1 MPERPIRKPSEA
13 GVAPNDIDILISIS
27 FTRMLR
33 PDTQRMSFRCPL
45 KPCEG
50 NQYVQTHDAAPTA
63 LPADTGAAP
72 HASGTTDPWQ
82 LVRHGHD
89 RQGFAQDESLFAL
102 ANGSLGVRGGLEED
116 DSPSHGCFLAG
127 VWERSPIAYHERFT
141 GFARHTDTRV
151 PVADASRIRLKL
163 GDTPVRLDEG
173 EWLALERRLD
183 LREGCYRRALRWR
196 APSGG
201 TLEIIAERLVALDR
215 PGLLAIRYRVRSVD
229 YRGPVTLESAID
241 TVRAAVGQGDD
252 PRIGA
257 HLHGGL
263 QLHDAHADA
272 DAAWVAQHTAH
283 SGIRLVCAQTHR
295 FDGAAL
301 AFQSAARTAQGVVQF
316 YTGQLAPGD
325 EVALDKFA
333 AWAWSEPDATDSV
346 DPVLLAGTKAAL
358 ESAGHAGFPSL
369 LAGQAG
375 QLAAL
380 WRTADLAIDGAP
392 GVEQALRFN
401 LFQLFQSGNR
411 DGHGGIAA
419 KGLTGEGYEGHCF
432 WDAEVF
438 MLPVLATAAPELA
451 RHLLAWR
458 HATLDRARAHARE
471 LNHACGALYP
481 WRTISGDECS
491 AYFPGGSAQ
500 YHINAA
506 VAWAVRLYV
515 DASGDEAFLRDMGA
529 EMLCE
534 TARIWLQVGHYN
546 PRRGGAFCIHEVTG
560 PDEYSALV
568 DNNHYTNRMAQ
579 RHLRDA
585 TATLAWLAAT
595 HPAEHAALV
604 SRIGL
609 DADEAAAWQRA
620 ADAMYLAEDA
630 KLGIFAQDDGFLD
643 KPRLTSAQMHDR
655 ALRPLLLHW
664 HPLTIYRHQVC
675 KQADTL
681 LALMLAGE
689 DVDIA
694 AKRRN
699 FDYYEGVTVH
709 DSTLSASTFAV
720 LAAETGHEE
729 QAYRY
734 FLDTLRVDLD
744 DLHGN
749 AAHGLHT
756 AAMAGSWLALSWGFG
771 GLRVHD
777 GQPALAP
784 QLPHTWRGYRFGLRW
799 RGAQLRVK
807 VDAAGVRYAL
817 LEGDTLDFLHRGQP
831 QRLRQGEVLQFEHP
845 AAASHELKAVIFDLD
860 GVLAD
865 TAVLH
870 REAWQQLAAEIGAP
884 FDEAI
889 AERMKGV
896 DRMGSLE
903 ILLERAPRHYG
914 DAEKAELAARKNA
927 RYVELI
933 GRLDPRHLL
942 PGARAAVESVRR
954 AGLKTALAS
963 ASRNAPQLLERLGIA
978 GLFDCVVDAAHIAR
992 SKPDP
997 EIFLAA
1003 AAGLGLAPADCL
1015 GVEDAAAGIASIH
1028 AAGMAAIGIGRA
1040 DALAEADVLLPN
1052 IAAFDIRRIT
1062 TTSGPSA
1069 RPSAVA
1075 TSP

>member
-1 MPERPIRKPSEA
+1 VR
-13 GVAPNDIDILISIS
+13 
-27 FTRMLR
+27 
-33 PDTQRMSFRCPL
+33 
-45 KPCEG
+45 
-50 NQYVQTHDAAPTA
+50 THDAAATA
-63 LPADTGAAP
+63 LPADAGTTAHATTGA
-72 HASGTTDPWQ
+72 DPWQ

-89 RQGFAQDESLFAL
+89 RAGFAQDESLFAL

-116 DSPSHGCFLAG
+116 ESPSQGCFLAG

-141 GFARHTDTRV
+141 GFASHTDTRV
-151 PVADASRIRLKL
+151 PVADASRIRLRL
-163 GDTPVRLDEG
+163 DDVPVHLDEG
-173 EWLALERRLD
+173 EWLALDRRLD
-183 LREGCYRRALRWR
+183 LRTGCYRRTLRWR
-196 APSGG
+196 APRGG
-201 TLEIIAERLVALDR
+201 TLEIVAERLVPLDR
-215 PGLLAIRYRVRSVD
+215 PGVLAIRYCVRSID
-229 YRGPVTLESAID
+229 YSGPIALDSMID
-241 TVRAAVGQGDD
+241 TVRTAAAQGDD

-257 HLHGGL
+257 HLSGGL
-263 QLHDAHADA
+263 QLHDARATA
-272 DAAWVAQHTAH
+272 ALAWVSQHTTH
-283 SGIRLVCAQTHR
+283 SGIRLVCAQMHALPDPALG
-295 FDGAAL
+295 FHGAT
-301 AFQSAARTAQGVVQF
+301 RTLRGVVQT
-316 YTGQLAPGD
+316 YAGTLVPGG
-325 EVALDKFA
+325 EVTLEKFA
-333 AWAWSEPDATDSV
+333 AWAWSTPGAAASV
-346 DPVLLAGTKAAL
+346 DPVLLSSAAEAL

-375 QLAAL
+375 QLDAL
-380 WRTADLAIDGAP
+380 WRAADLAIDGAP
-392 GVEQALRFN
+392 DTEQALRFN
-401 LFQLFQSGNR
+401 LFQLFQSASR
-411 DGHGGIAA
+411 DDGGSVAA
-419 KGLTGEGYEGHCF
+419 KGLTGEGYEGHYF
-432 WDAEVF
+432 WDAEAF
-438 MLPVLATAAPELA
+438 MLPVLATAAPRLA
-451 RHLLAWR
+451 RHMLAWR

-471 LNHACGALYP
+471 LNHARGALYP
-481 WRTISGDECS
+481 WRTIAGDECS
-491 AYFPGGSAQ
+491 AYYPGGSAQ
-500 YHINAA
+500 YHINADI
-506 VAWAVRLYV
+506 AWAIRLYV

-534 TARIWLQVGHYN
+534 TARIWLDLGHCN

-585 TATLAWLAAT
+585 AATVEWLAAT
-595 HPAEHAALV
+595 HPAKHAALAQ
-604 SRIGL
+604 RIDL
-609 DADEAAAWQRA
+609 AADEAARWRRA
-620 ADAMYLAEDA
+620 ADAMYLPVDAE
-630 KLGIFAQDDGFLD
+630 LGVFPQDDGFLD
-643 KPRLTSAQMHDR
+643 KPRLAPAQLHDP

-681 LALMLAGE
+681 LALMLAGD
-689 DVDIA
+689 DVDVA

-720 LAAETGHEE
+720 VAAEVGRGA

-734 FLDTLRVDLD
+734 FLDTLRMDLD
-744 DLHGN
+744 DSHGN
-749 AAHGLHT
+749 AGHGLHM
-756 AAMAGSWLALSWGFG
+756 AGMAGSWLALVWGFG
-771 GLRVHD
+771 GLRVT
-777 GQPALAP
+777 GGRPALAP
-784 QLPHTWRGYRFGLRW
+784 QLPHAWQGYRFGLRW
-799 RGAQLRVK
+799 RDAQLRVE
-807 VDAAGVRYAL
+807 VDADGVRYTLVDGEA
-817 LEGDTLDFLHRGQP
+817 LDFLHRGQP
-831 QRLRQGEVLQFEHP
+831 QHVRTGESLQFAHP
-845 AAASHELKAVIFDLD
+845 ATATCAPKGVIFDLD

-870 REAWQQLAAEIGAP
+870 RAAWQQLAAEIDAP

-903 ILLERAPRHYG
+903 ILLERAPRRYD

-933 GRLDPRHLL
+933 DRLDPQHLL

-963 ASRNAPQLLERLGIA
+963 ASRNAPQLIERLGIA
-978 GLFDCVVDAAHIAR
+978 GLFDYVVDASRIAR

-1003 AAGLGLAPADCL
+1003 AAGLGLAPAECL

-1040 DALAEADVLLPN
+1040 EALADADVLLSN
-1052 IAAFDIRRIT
+1052 IAAFDIGRIT

-1069 RPSAVA
+1069 RHPAAAASPSNQ
-1075 TSP
+1075 T

>member
-1 MPERPIRKPSEA
+1 MR
-13 GVAPNDIDILISIS
+13 
-27 FTRMLR
+27 
-33 PDTQRMSFRCPL
+33 
-45 KPCEG
+45 G
-50 NQYVQTHDAAPTA
+50 NHVQTHDAATPALSADAGSAMHATGTA
-63 LPADTGAAP
+63 
-72 HASGTTDPWQ
+72 DPWQ
-82 LVRHGHD
+82 LVRHGRD
-89 RQGFAQDESLFAL
+89 RAGFAQDESLFAL

-116 DSPSHGCFLAG
+116 DSPSQGCFLAG

-141 GFARHTDTRV
+141 GYARNTDTRV
-151 PVADASRIRLKL
+151 PVADASRIRLRL
-163 GDTPVRLDEG
+163 GDVPVQLDDG

-183 LREGCYRRALRWR
+183 LRNGSYRRTLRWR
-196 APSGG
+196 APGGG
-201 TLEIIAERLVALDR
+201 TLEISSERLVALDR
-215 PGLLAIRYRVRSVD
+215 PGLLAIRYRVRSID
-229 YRGPVTLESAID
+229 YRGPIALESAID
-241 TVRAAVGQGDD
+241 TVRTAVTQGDD

-257 HLHGGL
+257 HLSGGL
-263 QLHDAHADA
+263 HLDDAHADA
-272 DAAWVAQHTAH
+272 DVAWLSQRTTH
-283 SGIRLVCAQTHR
+283 SGIRVVCAQTHR
-295 FDGAAL
+295 LAADGAL
-301 AFQSAARTAQGVVQF
+301 AFQGAARTPHGVAQVWAAE
-316 YTGQLAPGD
+316 LAPGSD
-325 EVALDKFA
+325 VVLDKFA
-333 AWAWSEPDATDSV
+333 AWSWSQPTADASSH
-346 DPVLLAGTKAAL
+346 PVLLTSAKATL

-369 LAGQAG
+369 LADQAG

-380 WRTADLAIDGAP
+380 WRASDIAIDGAP
-392 GVEQALRFN
+392 EVEQALRFN
-401 LFQLFQSGNR
+401 LFQLFQSGSRN
-411 DGHGGIAA
+411 DQGSVAA

-432 WDAEVF
+432 WDAEAF
-438 MLPVLATAAPELA
+438 MLPVLATTAPALA
-451 RHLLAWR
+451 RHMLAWR
-458 HATLDRARAHARE
+458 HATLDRARIHARE
-471 LNHACGALYP
+471 LNHARGALYP
-481 WRTISGDECS
+481 WRTIAGDECS

-506 VAWAVRLYV
+506 VAWAIRLYV
-515 DASGDEAFLRDMGA
+515 DASGDEAFLRDLGA

-534 TARIWLQVGHYN
+534 TARVWLQVGHYN

-585 TATLAWLAAT
+585 AATVEWLLAT
-595 HPAEHAALV
+595 HPAEHAALAK
-604 SRIGL
+604 RIDL
-609 DADEAAAWQRA
+609 DADEAAQWRHA

-630 KLGIFAQDDGFLD
+630 ELGIFPQDDGFLD
-643 KPRLTSAQMHDR
+643 KPRIPPEQMDDP

-689 DVDIA
+689 DVDAA

-720 LAAETGHEE
+720 LAAETGRAA

-749 AAHGLHT
+749 AAHGLHM
-756 AAMAGSWLALSWGFG
+756 AAMAGSWLALTWGFG
-771 GLRVHD
+771 GLRVRN

-784 QLPHTWRGYRFGLRW
+784 QLPQPWRGYRFGLRW
-799 RGAQLRVK
+799 RDTQLRVE
-807 VDAAGVRYAL
+807 VDAAGARYTL
-817 LEGDTLDFLHRGQP
+817 LDGDMLDFLHRGEP
-831 QRLRQGEVLQFEHP
+831 QRLRKGETLQLAHP
-845 AAASHELKAVIFDLD
+845 AAPAHELKAVVFDLD

-870 REAWQQLAAEIGAP
+870 RAAWQQLAAEIDAP
-884 FDEAI
+884 LDEAT

-903 ILLERAPRHYG
+903 ILLEHAPRRYG

-927 RYVELI
+927 RYAELI
-933 GRLDPRHLL
+933 EHLDPNNLL
-942 PGARAAVESVRR
+942 PGARAAVESVRH

-963 ASRNAPQLLERLGIA
+963 ASRNAPRLIERLGIA
-978 GLFDCVVDAAHIAR
+978 DLFDYVVDASHITH

-997 EIFLAA
+997 EIYLAA

-1028 AAGMAAIGIGRA
+1028 AAGMAAVGIGRA

-1052 IAAFDIRRIT
+1052 IAAFDIDRIRT
-1062 TTSGPSA
+1062 KSGPPA
-1069 RPSAVA
+1069 RLRADAV
-1075 TSP
+1075 SLCNPN

>member
-1 MPERPIRKPSEA
+1 
-13 GVAPNDIDILISIS
+13 
-27 FTRMLR
+27 MLR
-33 PDTQRMSFRCPL
+33 PDTQRMPYRRPL

-50 NQYVQTHDAAPTA
+50 NQYVQIHDAAPTA
-63 LPADTGAAP
+63 QPADAGAEP
-72 HASGTTDPWQ
+72 RTSGTVDPWQ
-82 LVRHGHD
+82 LVRHGHERKD
-89 RQGFAQDESLFAL
+89 FAQEESLFAL

-116 DSPSHGCFLAG
+116 DSASHGCFLAG

-151 PVADASRIRLKL
+151 PVADASRIRLRL
-163 GDTPVRLDEG
+163 GDMPVRLDEG
-173 EWLALERRLD
+173 EWLGLERRLD
-183 LREGCYRRALRWR
+183 LREGCYRRTLRWR
-196 APSGG
+196 APAGG
-201 TLEIIAERLVALDR
+201 TLEITAERLVALDR
-215 PGLLAIRYRVRSVD
+215 PGVLAIRYRVRSLD
-229 YRGPVTLESAID
+229 YRGPVTLASAID
-241 TVRAAVGQGDD
+241 TERAAVGQGDD

-263 QLHDAHADA
+263 RLHDSHADA
-272 DAAWVAQHTAH
+272 EAAWVAQHTAH
-283 SGIRLVCAQTHR
+283 SGIRLVCAQAHR
-295 FDGAAL
+295 CDDGTL
-301 AFQSAARTAQGVVQF
+301 AFRSAERTAHGVVQS
-316 YTGQLAPGD
+316 YSGQLVPGG

-333 AWAWSEPDATDSV
+333 AWACSEPAAADSA
-346 DPVLLAGTKAAL
+346 DPVLLSGALAAL
-358 ESAGHAGFPSL
+358 ASAGHAGFPSL

-375 QLAAL
+375 RLAAL

-392 GVEQALRFN
+392 DVEQALRFN

-438 MLPVLATAAPELA
+438 MLPVLATTAPELA

-471 LNHACGALYP
+471 LNHARGALYP

-515 DASGDEAFLRDMGA
+515 DASGDQAFLRDMGA

-534 TARIWLQVGHYN
+534 TARIWLQIGHYN

-560 PDEYSALV
+560 PDEYSALA

-585 TATLAWLAAT
+585 AATVAWLAAA
-595 HPAEHAALV
+595 HPATHADLA
-604 SRIGL
+604 RHIGL
-609 DADEAAAWQRA
+609 GTDEAAEWQRA
-620 ADAMYLAEDA
+620 ADAMYLEEDA
-630 KLGIFAQDDGFLD
+630 RLGVFPQDDGFLD
-643 KPRLTSAQMHDR
+643 KPRLTPGQMHDP

-689 DVDIA
+689 DVDVA

-720 LAAETGHEE
+720 LAAETGRGER
-729 QAYRY
+729 AYRY

-756 AAMAGSWLALSWGFG
+756 AAMAGSWLALAWGFG
-771 GLRVHD
+771 GLRVRE

-784 QLPHTWRGYRFGLRW
+784 QLPQAWRSYRFGLRW
-799 RGAQLRVK
+799 RDARLRVE
-807 VDAAGVRYAL
+807 VDADGVRYTL
-817 LEGDTLDFLHRGQP
+817 TEGDTLDFLHRDRP
-831 QRLRQGEVLQFEHP
+831 QRLRRGEALQFRHP
-845 AAASHELKAVIFDLD
+845 AAASPGLKAVIFDLD

-884 FDEAI
+884 FDETI
-889 AERMKGV
+889 AERTKGV

-903 ILLERAPRHYG
+903 ILLERAPRRYS

-942 PGARAAVESVRR
+942 PGARAAVESTRR

-978 GLFDCVVDAAHIAR
+978 DLFDCVVDASRIAR

-1003 AAGLGLAPADCL
+1003 AAGLGVAPADCL

-1028 AAGMAAIGIGRA
+1028 AAGMAAVGIGRA
-1040 DALAEADVLLPN
+1040 DALAAADVLLPN

-1075 TSP
+1075 TSPRNQN

>member
-1 MPERPIRKPSEA
+1 MQA
-13 GVAPNDIDILISIS
+13 
-27 FTRMLR
+27 
-33 PDTQRMSFRCPL
+33 DT
-45 KPCEG
+45 
-50 NQYVQTHDAAPTA
+50 TA
-63 LPADTGAAP
+63 QPPADEAAT
-72 HASGTTDPWQ
+72 SW
-82 LVRHGHD
+82 LIRRHGT
-89 RQGFAQDESLFAL
+89 RRAGFAQDESLFAL

-116 DSPSHGCFLAG
+116 DSPSQGCFLAG
-127 VWERSPIAYHERFT
+127 VWERSPIAYHERFV
-141 GFARHTDTRV
+141 GFARRTDTRL
-151 PVADASRIRLKL
+151 PVADASRIRLRL
-163 GDTPVRLDEG
+163 GDADVRLDQG
-173 EWLALERRLD
+173 EWLALERQLD
-183 LREGCYRRALRWR
+183 LRDGCYRRTLRWR
-196 APSGG
+196 APGGG
-201 TLEIIAERLVALDR
+201 TLEIRSERLVPLDR
-215 PGLLAIRYRVRSVD
+215 PGVLAIRYRVRSID
-229 YRGPVTLESAID
+229 YRGPITLESAID
-241 TVRAAVGQGDD
+241 TTRAAVGQGDD

-257 HLHGGL
+257 HLSGGL
-263 QLHDAHADA
+263 QLHDAQADA
-272 DAAWVAQHTAH
+272 DLAWVAQHTTH
-283 SGIRLVCAQTHR
+283 SGIRLACAQTHR
-295 FDGAAL
+295 LTDDGAL
-301 AFQSAARTAQGVVQF
+301 AFRHAERTPHGVVQAF
-316 YTGQLAPGD
+316 AGQLVPGA

-333 AWAWSEPDATDSV
+333 AWAWSLPDAEAGV
-346 DPVLLAGTKAAL
+346 DPTLLSRAKDAL
-358 ESAGHAGFPSL
+358 ASAGHAGFPSL
-369 LAGQAG
+369 RAGQAG
-375 QLAAL
+375 QLEAL
-380 WRTADLAIDGAP
+380 WRAADIAIDGAP
-392 GVEQALRFN
+392 EVEQALRFN

-411 DGHGGIAA
+411 DGHGSIGA

-451 RHLLAWR
+451 RHMLAWR

-471 LNHACGALYP
+471 LNHAQGALYP
-481 WRTISGDECS
+481 WRTIAGDECS

-515 DASGDEAFLRDMGA
+515 DASGDTDFMRDMGA

-534 TARIWLQVGHYN
+534 TARIWLQIGHAN

-568 DNNHYTNRMAQ
+568 DNNHYTNRMAR

-585 TATLAWLAAT
+585 ADAIEWLAT
-595 HPAEHAALV
+595 MHPAEHAALV
-604 SRIGL
+604 QQIGL
-609 DADEAAAWQRA
+609 AADEPAQWRRA

-630 KLGIFAQDDGFLD
+630 ELGVFPQDDGFLD
-643 KPRLTSAQMHDR
+643 KPRLTPEQMRDP

-689 DVDIA
+689 DVAAA

-699 FDYYEGVTVH
+699 FDYYESVTVH

-720 LAAETGHEE
+720 IAAEVGRETE
-729 QAYRY
+729 AYRY

-744 DLHGN
+744 DSHGN
-749 AAHGLHT
+749 AGHGLHM
-756 AAMAGSWLALSWGFG
+756 AAMAGSWLALGWGYG
-771 GLRVHD
+771 GLRVQ
-777 GQPALAP
+777 GGKPAFAP
-784 QLPHTWRGYRFGLRW
+784 QLPHAWRSYRFGLRW
-799 RGAQLRVK
+799 RDAQLRVE
-807 VDAAGVRYAL
+807 VDAAGVRYTLSAG
-817 LEGDTLDFLHRGQP
+817 EQLDFLHRGQP
-831 QRLRQGEVLQFEHP
+831 QRLRRGETLQLAHP
-845 AAASHELKAVIFDLD
+845 AASSPTLKAVIFDLD

-870 REAWQQLAAEIGAP
+870 RAAWQQLADEIGAP
-884 FDEAI
+884 FDEAT

-903 ILLERAPRHYG
+903 ILLERAPRRY
-914 DAEKAELAARKNA
+914 DAGQKAELAARKNA

-933 GRLDPRHLL
+933 ERLDPRHLL
-942 PGARAAVESVRR
+942 PGARAAVESARA

-963 ASRNAPQLLERLGIA
+963 ASRNAPQLIERLGIA
-978 GLFDCVVDAAHIAR
+978 GLFDYVVDAGRIAR

-1028 AAGMAAIGIGRA
+1028 AAGMAAIGIGGA
-1040 DALAEADVLLPN
+1040 DALAEADLLLPD
-1052 IAAFDIRRIT
+1052 IAAFDIDRIR

-1069 RPSAVA
+1069 RPRADA
-1075 TSP
+1075 A

>member
-1 MPERPIRKPSEA
+1 MQAATTAQPHADEA
-13 GVAPNDIDILISIS
+13 GTPWLIRRRG
-27 FTRMLR
+27 TRR
-33 PDTQRMSFRCPL
+33 
-45 KPCEG
+45 
-50 NQYVQTHDAAPTA
+50 AA
-63 LPADTGAAP
+63 
-72 HASGTTDPWQ
+72 
-82 LVRHGHD
+82 
-89 RQGFAQDESLFAL
+89 FAQDESLFAL

-116 DSPSHGCFLAG
+116 DSPSQGCFLAG

-151 PVADASRIRLKL
+151 PVADASRIRLRL
-163 GDTPVRLDEG
+163 GDAAVRLDDG

-183 LREGCYRRALRWR
+183 LRDGCYRRTLRWR
-196 APSGG
+196 APGGG
-201 TLEIIAERLVALDR
+201 TLEIVAERLVPLDR
-215 PGLLAIRYRVRSVD
+215 PGVLAIRYRVRSID
-229 YRGPVTLESAID
+229 YRGPVALESAID
-241 TVRAAVGQGDD
+241 TARAAVAQGDD

-257 HLHGGL
+257 HLVGGL
-263 QLHDAHADA
+263 RLHGAHADA
-272 DAAWVAQHTAH
+272 DLAWVAQHTTR
-283 SGIRLVCAQTHR
+283 SGIRLACAQAHHPI
-295 FDGAAL
+295 DGAL
-301 AFQSAARTAQGVVQF
+301 AFQGAARTAHGVAQTF
-316 YTGQLAPGD
+316 AGQLAPGG

-333 AWAWSEPDATDSV
+333 AWAWSQPGAGADIDPTLLSSAKDA
-346 DPVLLAGTKAAL
+346 LA
-358 ESAGHAGFPSL
+358 SAGHAGFPSL
-369 LAGQAG
+369 RAGQAG
-375 QLAAL
+375 QLETL
-380 WRTADLAIDGAP
+380 WRATDLTVDGAP
-392 GVEQALRFN
+392 EVEQALRFN
-401 LFQLFQSGNR
+401 LFQLFQSGSR
-411 DGHGGIAA
+411 DDHGSIAA

-432 WDAEVF
+432 WDAEAF
-438 MLPVLATAAPELA
+438 MLPALAMSAPELA
-451 RHLLAWR
+451 RHMLAWR

-471 LNHACGALYP
+471 LNHERGALYP
-481 WRTISGDECS
+481 WRTIAGDECS

-506 VAWAVRLYV
+506 VAWAIRLYV

-585 TATLAWLAAT
+585 AATVEWLAAM
-595 HPAEHAALV
+595 HPAAHAALAQ
-604 SRIGL
+604 RIGL
-609 DADEAAAWQRA
+609 GADEAAQWRRA
-620 ADAMYLAEDA
+620 ADAMYLPADA
-630 KLGIFAQDDGFLD
+630 ALGIFPQDDGFLD
-643 KPRLTSAQMHDR
+643 KPRLTPEQMRDP

-681 LALMLAGE
+681 LALMLAG
-689 DVDIA
+689 DGVDTA

-699 FDYYEGVTVH
+699 FDYYEGVTLH

-720 LAAETGHEE
+720 LAAETGREA

-744 DLHGN
+744 DSHGN
-749 AAHGLHT
+749 AAHGLHM
-756 AAMAGSWLALSWGFG
+756 AAMAGSWLALTWGYG
-771 GLRVHD
+771 GLRVQD
-777 GQPALAP
+777 GRPALAP
-784 QLPHTWRGYRFGLRW
+784 QLPRAWRGYRFGLRW
-799 RGAQLRVK
+799 RDAQLRVE
-807 VDAAGVRYAL
+807 VDAAGVRYTL
-817 LEGDTLDFLHRGQP
+817 LEGEALHFLHRGEP
-831 QRLRQGEVLQFEHP
+831 LRLRRGESLHRPHP
-845 AAASHELKAVIFDLD
+845 AAAPTEPKAVIFDLD

-870 REAWQQLAAEIGAP
+870 RAAWEQLAGEIDAP

-903 ILLERAPRHYG
+903 ILLERAPRRYG

-927 RYVELI
+927 RYVEFVE
-933 GRLDPRHLL
+933 RLDPRHLL
-942 PGARAAVESVRR
+942 PGARAAVESVRA

-963 ASRNAPQLLERLGIA
+963 ASRNAPRLIERLGIA
-978 GLFDCVVDAAHIAR
+978 GLFDYVVDASRVAR

-1040 DALAEADVLLPN
+1040 DALADADVLLPD
-1052 IAAFDIRRIT
+1052 IAAFDIDRIK

-1069 RPSAVA
+1069 RLRADA
-1075 TSP
+1075 ASP

>member
-1 MPERPIRKPSEA
+1 
-13 GVAPNDIDILISIS
+13 
-27 FTRMLR
+27 
-33 PDTQRMSFRCPL
+33 
-45 KPCEG
+45 
-50 NQYVQTHDAAPTA
+50 VQIHDAASPA
-63 LPADTGAAP
+63 RPADAGAAP
-72 HASGTTDPWQ
+72 HASSALDPWQ
-82 LVRHGHD
+82 LVRRGHV
-89 RQGFAQDESLFAL
+89 RGGFATAESLFAL

-116 DSPSHGCFLAG
+116 DSPSQGCFLAA

-151 PVADASRIRLKL
+151 PVADASRIRLRL
-163 GDTPVRLDEG
+163 GDAPVRLDEG

-183 LREGCYRRALRWR
+183 LRDGCYRRTLRWR
-196 APSGG
+196 APGGG
-201 TLEIIAERLVALDR
+201 TLEIAAERLVPLDR
-215 PGLLAIRYRVRSVD
+215 PGVLAIRYRVRSID
-229 YRGPVTLESAID
+229 YQGPVALESAID
-241 TVRAAVGQGDD
+241 TARTAAGQGDD

-257 HLHGGL
+257 HLDGGL
-263 QLHDAHADA
+263 QLHDAQADA
-272 DAAWVAQHTAH
+272 TQAWVAQHTTH
-283 SGIRLVCAQTHR
+283 SGIRLVCAQAHR
-295 FDGAAL
+295 LADPAL
-301 AFQSAARTAQGVVQF
+301 AFHGATRTPLGVVQT
-316 YTGQLAPGD
+316 YTGTLVPGG
-325 EVALDKFA
+325 ELTLEKYA
-333 AWAWSEPDATDSV
+333 AWAWSPPGATASV
-346 DPVLLAGTKAAL
+346 DPVLLSSATAAL

-375 QLAAL
+375 QLEAL
-380 WRTADLAIDGAP
+380 WRVADLAIDGAP
-392 GVEQALRFN
+392 EVEQALRFN
-401 LFQLFQSGNR
+401 LFQLFQCGSR
-411 DGHGGIAA
+411 DDYGSVAA

-432 WDAEVF
+432 WDAEAF
-438 MLPVLATAAPELA
+438 MLPVLATTAPQLA
-451 RHLLAWR
+451 RHMLAWR

-471 LNHACGALYP
+471 LNHAHGALYP

-500 YHINAA
+500 YHINADI
-506 VAWAVRLYV
+506 AWAIRLYV
-515 DASGDEAFLRDMGA
+515 DASGDEAFLREMGA

-585 TATLAWLAAT
+585 AATVAWLAEK
-595 HPAEHAALV
+595 HPAEHAALAR
-604 SRIGL
+604 RIGL
-609 DADEAAAWQRA
+609 AADETARWRHA
-620 ADAMYLAEDA
+620 ADAMYLPMDAE
-630 KLGIFAQDDGFLD
+630 LGIFPQDDGFLD
-643 KPRLTSAQMHDR
+643 KPRLTPAQMRDP

-681 LALMLAGE
+681 LALVLAGE
-689 DVDIA
+689 DVDVA

-709 DSTLSASTFAV
+709 DSTLSACTFAV
-720 LAAETGHEE
+720 LAAETGREAE
-729 QAYRY
+729 AYRH

-744 DLHGN
+744 DSHGN
-749 AAHGLHT
+749 AGHGLHM

-771 GLRVHD
+771 GLRVRD
-777 GQPALAP
+777 GRPALAP
-784 QLPHTWRGYRFGLRW
+784 QLPRAWRGYRFGLRW
-799 RGAQLRVK
+799 HDAQLRVA
-807 VDAAGVRYAL
+807 VDAGGVRYTLAAG
-817 LEGDTLDFLHRGQP
+817 ESLDFLHRGQP
-831 QRLRQGEVLQFEHP
+831 QRLRRGESLHLPHP
-845 AAASHELKAVIFDLD
+845 AAPAHAVKAVIFDLD

-870 REAWQQLAAEIGAP
+870 RMAWQQLAAEIDAP

-903 ILLERAPRHYG
+903 ILLERAPRRYS

-927 RYVELI
+927 HYMELI

-963 ASRNAPQLLERLGIA
+963 ASRNAPQLLERLGIVE
-978 GLFDCVVDAAHIAR
+978 LFDHVVDASRIER

-1003 AAGLGLAPADCL
+1003 AAGLGLAPADCI

-1040 DALAEADVLLPN
+1040 EALAEADVLLSD
-1052 IAAFDIRRIT
+1052 IAAFDIGRIT

-1069 RPSAVA
+1069 RPRADA
-1075 TSP
+1075 GSP

>member
-1 MPERPIRKPSEA
+1 
-13 GVAPNDIDILISIS
+13 
-27 FTRMLR
+27 
-33 PDTQRMSFRCPL
+33 
-45 KPCEG
+45 
-50 NQYVQTHDAAPTA
+50 VQTHDAAPSA
-63 LPADTGAAP
+63 LPADAGTAP
-72 HASGTTDPWQ
+72 HASATVDPWQ

-89 RQGFAQDESLFAL
+89 LAGFAQDESLFAL

-116 DSPSHGCFLAG
+116 DSPSQGCFLAG

-151 PVADASRIRLKL
+151 PVADASRIRLRL
-163 GDTPVRLDEG
+163 GDMPVRLDEG
-173 EWLALERRLD
+173 ELLALERRLD
-183 LREGCYRRALRWR
+183 LRTGCYRRTLRWR
-196 APSGG
+196 APGGG
-201 TLEIIAERLVALDR
+201 TLEIIAERLVVLDR
-215 PGLLAIRYRVRSVD
+215 PGLLAIRYRVRSID
-229 YRGPVTLESAID
+229 YYGPIALESAID
-241 TVRAAVGQGDD
+241 TARTATGQGDD

-257 HLHGGL
+257 HLNGGL
-263 QLHDAHADA
+263 QLHDAHADVA
-272 DAAWVAQHTAH
+272 LAWVGQHTTH
-283 SGIRLVCAQTHR
+283 SSIRLVCAQAHR
-295 FDGAAL
+295 LTDHTL
-301 AFQSAARTAQGVVQF
+301 AFRGAARTPHGVMHT
-316 YTGQLAPGD
+316 YTGMLAAGG
-325 EVALDKFA
+325 EVTLEKFA
-333 AWAWSEPDATDSV
+333 AWAWSPPGAAASV
-346 DPVLLAGTKAAL
+346 DPVLLSSVTEAL
-358 ESAGHAGFPSL
+358 DSAGHAGFPPL

-375 QLAAL
+375 QLEAL
-380 WRTADLAIDGAP
+380 WHAADLAIDGAP
-392 GVEQALRFN
+392 EVEQALRFN

-411 DGHGGIAA
+411 DGHGGVAA

-432 WDAEVF
+432 WDAEAF
-438 MLPVLATAAPELA
+438 MLPVLATAAPQLA
-451 RHLLAWR
+451 RHMLTWR

-471 LNHACGALYP
+471 LNHERGALYP
-481 WRTISGDECS
+481 WRTIGGDECS

-506 VAWAVRLYV
+506 VAWAIRLYV
-515 DASGDEAFLRDMGA
+515 DASGDKAFLRGMGA

-534 TARIWLQVGHYN
+534 TARIWLEIGHYN

-585 TATLAWLAAT
+585 AAT
-595 HPAEHAALV
+595 VEWLRSAHPADHAALAK
-604 SRIGL
+604 RIDLG
-609 DADEAAAWQRA
+609 ADEATQWRRA
-620 ADAMYLAEDA
+620 AEAMHLPVDAE
-630 KLGIFAQDDGFLD
+630 LGIFPQDDGFLD
-643 KPRLTSAQMHDR
+643 KPRLTPAQMRDPS
-655 ALRPLLLHW
+655 LRPLLLHW

-689 DVDIA
+689 GVDVA

-699 FDYYEGVTVH
+699 FDYYDGVTVH

-720 LAAETGHEE
+720 IAAEVGREA
-729 QAYRY
+729 QAYRH

-744 DLHGN
+744 DSHGN
-749 AAHGLHT
+749 AGHGLHM

-771 GLRVHD
+771 GLRVL
-777 GQPALAP
+777 GGRPALAP
-784 QLPHTWRGYRFGLRW
+784 QLPKAWRGYRFGLRW
-799 RGAQLRVK
+799 RDAQLRVE
-807 VDAAGVRYAL
+807 VDAAGVRYTL
-817 LEGDTLDFLHRGQP
+817 VDGDALDFLHRGQP
-831 QRLRQGEVLQFEHP
+831 QHLRRGESLQLPQP
-845 AAASHELKAVIFDLD
+845 AAATHAPKAVIFDLD

-870 REAWQQLAAEIGAP
+870 RAAWQQLAAEIGAP

-903 ILLERAPRHYG
+903 ILLERAPRRYS
-914 DAEKAELAARKNA
+914 DEEKAELAARKNA

-933 GRLDPRHLL
+933 DRLDPRHLL
-942 PGARAAVESVRR
+942 PGAHAAVESVRH

-963 ASRNAPQLLERLGIA
+963 ASRNAPQLIERLGIA
-978 GLFDCVVDAAHIAR
+978 GLFDYVVDASRIAR

-1028 AAGMAAIGIGRA
+1028 AAGMAAIGIGQA
-1040 DALAEADVLLPN
+1040 EALAEADMLLSD
-1052 IAAFDIRRIT
+1052 IAAFDIGRIT

-1069 RPSAVA
+1069 RHPADA
-1075 TSP
+1075 APPRNPN

>member
-1 MPERPIRKPSEA
+1 M
-13 GVAPNDIDILISIS
+13 
-27 FTRMLR
+27 
-33 PDTQRMSFRCPL
+33 
-45 KPCEG
+45 
-50 NQYVQTHDAAPTA
+50 QTHDAAS
-63 LPADTGAAP
+63 PAQPVDTGTAP
-72 HASGTTDPWQ
+72 HAPGTADPWQ
-82 LVRHGHD
+82 LVRCGRD
-89 RQGFAQDESLFAL
+89 RSGFAQDESLFAL

-116 DSPSHGCFLAG
+116 DSASHGCFLAG
-127 VWERSPIAYHERFT
+127 VWERSTIAYHERFT

-151 PVADASRIRLKL
+151 PVADASRIRLRL
-163 GDTPVRLDEG
+163 GETPVRLDQG
-173 EWLALERRLD
+173 DWLALERRLD
-183 LREGCYRRALRWR
+183 LRDGCYRRTLRWR
-196 APSGG
+196 APGGG
-201 TLEIIAERLVALDR
+201 TLEIVAERLVALDR
-215 PGLLAIRYRVRSVD
+215 PGLLAIRYRVHSID

-241 TVRAAVGQGDD
+241 TARTAAAQGDD

-257 HLHGGL
+257 HLSGGL
-263 QLHDAHADA
+263 QLHNAHADPTL
-272 DAAWVAQHTAH
+272 AWVGQHTAH

-295 FDGAAL
+295 VADATLTLQNAT
-301 AFQSAARTAQGVVQF
+301 RTPHGVSQTW
-316 YTGQLAPGD
+316 TGQLAPGT
-325 EVALDKFA
+325 EVVLEKFA
-333 AWAWSEPDATDSV
+333 AWAWSPPEASSAI
-346 DPVLLAGTKAAL
+346 DPVLLSSATDAL
-358 ESAGHAGFPSL
+358 DSAGHAGFPAL

-380 WRTADLAIDGAP
+380 WRSADLAIDGAP
-392 GVEQALRFN
+392 EVEQALRFN

-411 DGHGGIAA
+411 DDHGSVAA

-432 WDAEVF
+432 WDAEAF
-438 MLPVLATAAPELA
+438 MLPALATAAPQLA
-451 RHLLAWR
+451 RHMLAWR

-471 LNHACGALYP
+471 LNHARGALYP
-481 WRTISGDECS
+481 WRTIAGDECS

-506 VAWAVRLYV
+506 IAWAIRLYV
-515 DASGDEAFLRDMGA
+515 DASGDVAFLRDMGA

-534 TARIWLQVGHYN
+534 TARIWLGIGHYN

-585 TATLAWLAAT
+585 AATVEWLAAA
-595 HPAEHAALV
+595 HPMEYANLAQ
-604 SRIGL
+604 RIGL
-609 DADEAAAWQRA
+609 AADEPAQWRRA
-620 ADAMYLAEDA
+620 AEAMHLPTDAA
-630 KLGIFAQDDGFLD
+630 LGIFPQDDGFLD
-643 KPRLTSAQMHDR
+643 KPRLTPEQMRDPS
-655 ALRPLLLHW
+655 LRPLLLNW

-689 DVDIA
+689 DVDAA

-720 LAAETGHEE
+720 IAAEVGREA

-744 DLHGN
+744 DSHGN
-749 AAHGLHT
+749 AGHGLHM

-771 GLRVHD
+771 GLRVQ
-777 GQPALAP
+777 GGRPALAP
-784 QLPHTWRGYRFGLRW
+784 QLPHAWRGYRFGLRW
-799 RGAQLRVK
+799 RDAQLRVE
-807 VDAAGVRYAL
+807 VDAAGVRYTL
-817 LEGDTLDFLHRGQP
+817 VDGETLEFLHRGQA
-831 QRLRQGEVLQFEHP
+831 QHLRRGETLQLAQ
-845 AAASHELKAVIFDLD
+845 AATPSHAVKGVIFDLD

-870 REAWQQLAAEIGAP
+870 RAAWQQLAAEIDAP
-884 FDEAI
+884 FDEVI

-903 ILLERAPRHYG
+903 ILLERAPRQYS

-933 GRLDPRHLL
+933 DRLDPRHLL
-942 PGARAAVESVRR
+942 PGARDAVESVRG
-954 AGLKTALAS
+954 AGLRTALAS

-978 GLFDCVVDAAHIAR
+978 GLFDYVVDAGRIAR

-1040 DALAEADVLLPN
+1040 EALADADVLLSD
-1052 IAAFDIRRIT
+1052 IAAFDIGRIT

-1069 RPSAVA
+1069 RPRADA
-1075 TSP
+1075 ASP